1 MQFDL
6 YRETVELIRKRN
18 SEVLI
23 NLTTG
28 PGARYA
34 PPVDDPMPATVQS
47 PDFRTAHVVALKP
60 DLCSLDIATMN
71 FGLSNA
77 IVNTPDHIRVMSR
90 AIQAAGVKPEL
101 EVFDLG
107 QVRLAVELLRNG
119 DLPAPP
125 FFQFCLG
132 IMGGAPAT
140 LEALQIMKSLVP
152 PGAVWSAF
160 GIGRSEMPMVGLATL
175 LGGHVRVGLEDNLY
189 LGPGI
194 LAEGNAPLVKK
205 AVAIIESLGEEVAGA
220 ADAREILSLNG
231 STEATQAA

>member
-1 MQFDL
+1 
-6 YRETVELIRKRN
+6 
-18 SEVLI
+18 
-23 NLTTG
+23 
-28 PGARYA
+28 
-34 PPVDDPMPATVQS
+34 
-47 PDFRTAHVVALKP
+47 
-60 DLCSLDIATMN
+60 
-71 FGLSNA
+71 
-77 IVNTPDHIRVMSR
+77 
-90 AIQAAGVKPEL
+90 
-101 EVFDLG
+101 
-107 QVRLAVELLRNG
+107 
-119 DLPAPP
+119 
-125 FFQFCLG
+125 
-132 IMGGAPAT
+132 
-140 LEALQIMKSLVP
+140 MKSLVP